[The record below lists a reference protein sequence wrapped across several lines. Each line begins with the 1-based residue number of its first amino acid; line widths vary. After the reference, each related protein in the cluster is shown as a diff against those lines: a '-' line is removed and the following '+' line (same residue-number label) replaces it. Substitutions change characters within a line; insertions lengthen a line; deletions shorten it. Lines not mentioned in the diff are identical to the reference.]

1 MDEIDVHP
9 APFLD
14 DVYLKELYDGRRPSL
29 GRVFAFYSERLHYL
43 VKAKEFDVVWIE
55 KEVLPWVPGWVERTV
70 VGSLPSV
77 VDFDDAWHLR
87 YSRSPNPL
95 VRWTLGKKLERM
107 ARRANFVIVA
117 NKFLQSWAE
126 DAGAT
131 SVTCIPTVV
140 DLRRYPQTTLPAPEP
155 FTIGW
160 IGTPETAPY
169 LDTIKGALQQVLAKE
184 NTRLLLIGASPP
196 SCRFPTSRPSPGRRR
211 GKPISCSACMSASCR
226 CRKGHGSTGS
236 PATSSCNTWRRAGR
250 VSPLRWG

>member
-1 MDEIDVHP
+1 MQYLAGLDEYEIDVHP

-43 VKAKEFDVVWIE
+43 VKAREFDVVWIE
-55 KEVLPWVPGWVERTV
+55 KEVLPWVPGWVARTV
-70 VGSLPSV
+70 LGALPLV

-107 ARRANFVIVA
+107 ARRADFVIVA

-140 DLRRYPQTTLPAPEP
+140 DLRRYPQTALPA
-155 FTIGW
+155 
-160 IGTPETAPY
+160 A
-169 LDTIKGALQQVLAKE
+169 
-184 NTRLLLIGASPP
+184 
-196 SCRFPTSRPSPGRRR
+196 
-211 GKPISCSACMSASCR
+211 
-226 CRKGHGSTGS
+226 
-236 PATSSCNTWRRAGR
+236 
-250 VSPLRWG
+250 